1 MEFYK
6 KILNPNYWKNKAF
19 DKHVREKIL
28 NIVVDF
34 IREVELKVPIKDVT
48 LTGSIANY
56 NYNKYSDLD
65 VHILLDFSKVDPNV
79 KLVRDALDGKRF
91 VWNLRH
97 DIYIK
102 GHEVELYFQD
112 VKDPHHSTGIF
123 SILRNKWLKEP
134 AYNPP
139 GGVDMEGVKSKAYHI
154 ADLVKRMENT
164 LDTTQDKSE
173 IKLLNKKGKL
183 LKDKIIKIR
192 KDALAEHGEFA
203 FENLVFKMLRNEGI
217 IERIISLVNK
227 SYDKLFMESK
237 FLTRLSNFL
246 KHDL

>member
-1 MEFYK
+1 MAFYK
-6 KILNPNYWKNKAF
+6 KILNPTYWKNKTF

-34 IREVELKVPIKDVT
+34 IREVDLRVPIKDVT
-48 LTGSIANY
+48 LTGSLANY

-65 VHILLDFSKVDPNV
+65 VHIILDFAKVDPNV
-79 KLVRDALDGKRF
+79 DLVRDALDGKRF
-91 VWNLRH
+91 IWNLRH
-97 DIYIK
+97 DIYLK

-112 VKDPHHSTGIF
+112 AKDPHHSTGIF

-134 AYNPP
+134 QYNPP
-139 GGVDMEGVKSKAYHI
+139 GDVNVEEVKSKVYYV
-154 ADLVKRMENT
+154 ADLVKRMEDVLNT
-164 LDTTQDKSE
+164 TRDKNE
-173 IKLLNKKGKL
+173 LKFLNKKGKL

-192 KDALAEHGEFA
+192 KEALAEHGEFA

-217 IERIISLVNK
+217 IERIIAIVNK
-227 SYDKLFMESK
+227 SYDKMFMESK